1 MDRAIT
7 CCFTGSRPEHI
18 GFDANDPLALEALR
32 RDLDRAIRKAAA
44 NGYTDFIC
52 GMSRGFDL
60 WAGEIVTALS
70 EQLGIR
76 LHAAI
81 PFRGQTNGWSKQDL
95 VIYENVLRAC
105 SSTYI
110 LSENYTRDAYHAR
123 NRFMVDNS
131 SLVIAWNTGRGRGGT
146 DYTCQYA
153 RKKQVTIINLA
164 NPQLSL
170 Y

>member
-1 MDRAIT
+1 MKRSCT

-18 GFDANDPLALEALR
+18 GFDINDTCAFEAMR
-32 RDLDRAIRKAAA
+32 RDLIYTIQKTAAS
-44 NGYTDFIC
+44 GYTDFIC

-60 WAGEIVTALS
+60 WAGEIVAALADD
-70 EQLGIR
+70 LGLR

-81 PFRGQTNGWSKQDL
+81 PFRGQTNSWEKRDL
-95 VIYENVLRAC
+95 AIYENVLRAC

-110 LSENYTRDAYHAR
+110 LSENYTRDSYHAR

-131 SLVIAWNTGRGRGGT
+131 SLVIAWDPGRGHGGT
-146 DYTCQYA
+146 NYTCQYA
-153 RKKQVTIINLA
+153 KRNRIPVINLA
-164 NPQLSL
+164 NPQKSL